1 IFDRVQNGE
10 DFDALMNQYSEDPG
24 LSTNPDGYVFGTGEM
39 VAEFEQATDSVG
51 FGGIAFCKSSF
62 GYHIIKRLPISYEE
76 AKDAV
81 KNQVYTNLIDEKVE
95 AWKNEFSIEIK
106 QNEKILAEIK

>member
-1 IFDRVQNGE
+1 
-10 DFDALMNQYSEDPG
+10 MNQYSEDPG